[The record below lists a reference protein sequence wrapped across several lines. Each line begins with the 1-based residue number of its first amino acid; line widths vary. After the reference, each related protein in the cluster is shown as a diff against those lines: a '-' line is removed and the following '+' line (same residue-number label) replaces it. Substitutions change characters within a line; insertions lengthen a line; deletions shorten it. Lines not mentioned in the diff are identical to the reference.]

1 MMMTMMMIA
10 FKIKERKSME
20 EVISISLNINNFR
33 MMKIKTMN
41 FKAIDYKSRCFIL
54 RQKGG
59 RIIF

>member
-1 MMMTMMMIA
+1 MMMMTMMMIA
-10 FKIKERKSME
+10 FKIKKRMSME
-20 EVISISLNINNFR
+20 EVISISLNISNFR
-33 MMKIKTMN
+33 MKIKTMN